1 MDKKELYKLIKTA
14 HGDIKAD
21 LVIKHVNLVN
31 VFTAEIQE
39 DVDIAISDKWVAGI
53 GRYEGKEEI
62 DAKGMF
68 AAPGFIDCHIHIES
82 SYLSPEE
89 LGRIIVP
96 HGGTT
101 IVADPHEIV
110 NVCGIKGL
118 DYMMKAAKNTK
129 LDIKFQIPSCVPA
142 TPFEDAGA
150 VVTAA
155 DMAEPLTRE
164 NVLGL
169 AEFMNYPG
177 IISGANP
184 DLDKIIAAK
193 SLSHKIIDG
202 HAPGVHGKDLTAYIS
217 SGIRDDHE
225 CESLLGMEERLR
237 QGVYVMLRQ
246 GTVCHDLSNLVKG
259 VTKGNSRR
267 ILLCSD
273 DRQPKTILTLGHLDN
288 SLRMCVEAGI
298 DPIEAI
304 RFATLNAAECFHMED
319 KGAIAPG
326 YLADIVLLE
335 NLKDFK
341 VRKVL
346 AKGELVANEG
356 EYLPEFEKEPIDAVG
371 GSIHIGDFSKEKF
384 KMRLSSDEVWAIEI
398 LPGGV
403 LTKKVKVKVKLDE
416 KGEFIF
422 DEKEDIVKVAVVER
436 HKDTGK
442 VGCGFIKGY
451 GLKTGAI
458 ALSVAHDSHNLI
470 VVGTNDDDM
479 EFAINS
485 LAEQKGGI
493 VLVAGGKV
501 VESMPMP
508 IGGIMSDQSGEW
520 VMERLNRITEAS
532 RSALKISE
540 DVNPVMTLSFMSL
553 CVIPENKLTDRG
565 LFDVPSFQF
574 IPVEA
579 NGIHKE

>member
-1 MDKKELYKLIKTA
+1 MNKEELSKLIKTA

-39 DVDIAISDKWVAGI
+39 DVDIAISGKWIAGV
-53 GRYEGKEEI
+53 GSYEGEKEI
-62 DAKGMF
+62 NGKGMY

-110 NVCGIKGL
+110 NVCGIPGL

-150 VVTAA
+150 IVKAE
-155 DMAEPLTRE
+155 DMEEPLRRE

-177 IISGANP
+177 VIGCADL

-193 SLSHKIIDG
+193 NLEGKVIDG

-217 SGIRDDHE
+217 AGIRNDHE

-246 GTVCHDLSNLVKG
+246 GTVCHDLNNLVKG
-259 VTKGNSRR
+259 VSKGNSRR

-304 RFATLNAAECFHMED
+304 RFATLNAAECFHMYD

-326 YLADIVLLE
+326 YLADIVLLDD
-335 NLKDFK
+335 LKDFK
-341 VRKVL
+341 VRKVF
-346 AKGELVANEG
+346 AKGELVAEEG
-356 EYLPEFEKEPIDAVG
+356 KYLPSFSKEPIDSVS

-384 KMRLSSDEVWAIEI
+384 KMRLKSDEVWAIEI

-403 LTKKVKVKVKLDE
+403 LTKKVPVKVNLD
-416 KGEFIF
+416 KDGEFVF
-422 DEKEDIVKVAVVER
+422 DEKQDIVKVAVVER
-436 HKDTGK
+436 HKGTGK
-442 VGCGFIKGY
+442 VGCGFMKGY
-451 GLKTGAI
+451 GLKRGAI
-458 ALSVAHDSHNLI
+458 ALSVAHDSHNMI

-479 EFAINS
+479 ALAITS

-493 VLVAGGKV
+493 VLIEGGKV
-501 VESMPMP
+501 IENMPMP
-508 IGGIMSDQSGEW
+508 IAGIMSDQSGEW
-520 VMERLNRITEAS
+520 VMERLNAITEAS
-532 RSALKISE
+532 RKHLEISE

-553 CVIPENKLTDRG
+553 CVIPEIKLTDRG

-574 IPVEA
+574 IPVEV
-579 NGIHKE
+579 NGIH

>member
-1 MDKKELYKLIKTA
+1 MNKEELSKLIKTA

-39 DVDIAISDKWVAGI
+39 DVDIAISDKWIAGV
-53 GRYEGKEEI
+53 GSYEGEKEI
-62 DAKGMF
+62 DGNGMY

-110 NVCGIKGL
+110 NVCGIPGL

-150 VVTAA
+150 IVKAE
-155 DMAEPLTRE
+155 DMEEPLRRE

-177 IISGANP
+177 VIGCADL

-193 SLSHKIIDG
+193 NLGGKVIDG

-217 SGIRDDHE
+217 AGIRDDHE

-246 GTVCHDLSNLVKG
+246 GTVCHDLNNLVKG
-259 VTKGNSRR
+259 VSKGNSRR

-304 RFATLNAAECFHMED
+304 RFATLNAAECFHMYD
-319 KGAIAPG
+319 KGAIAPS
-326 YLADIVLLE
+326 YLADIVLLDD
-335 NLKDFK
+335 LKDFK
-341 VRKVL
+341 VRKVF
-346 AKGELVANEG
+346 AKGELVAEDG
-356 EYLPEFEKEPIDAVG
+356 KYLPSFVKEPIDSVS

-384 KMRLSSDEVWAIEI
+384 KMRLKSDEVWAIEI

-403 LTKKVKVKVKLDE
+403 LTKKVPIKVKLD
-416 KGEFIF
+416 KDGEFVF
-422 DEKEDIVKVAVVER
+422 DEKQDIVKVAVVER
-436 HKDTGK
+436 HKGTGK
-442 VGCGFIKGY
+442 VGCGFMKGY
-451 GLKTGAI
+451 GLKRGAI
-458 ALSVAHDSHNLI
+458 ALSVAHDSHNMI

-479 EFAINS
+479 AFAITS

-493 VLVAGGKV
+493 VLIEGGKV
-501 VESMPMP
+501 IESMPMP
-508 IGGIMSDQSGEW
+508 IAGIMSDQSGEW
-520 VMERLNRITEAS
+520 VMERLNAITKAS
-532 RSALKISE
+532 RECLDISE

-553 CVIPENKLTDRG
+553 CVIPEIKLTDRG

-574 IPVEA
+574 IPVEV
-579 NGIHKE
+579 NGIH

>member
-1 MDKKELYKLIKTA
+1 MNKEELSKLIKTA

-39 DVDIAISDKWVAGI
+39 DVDIAISGKWIAGV
-53 GRYEGKEEI
+53 GSYEGEKEI
-62 DAKGMF
+62 DGKGMY

-110 NVCGIKGL
+110 NVCGIPGL

-150 VVTAA
+150 IVKAE
-155 DMAEPLTRE
+155 DMEEPLRRE

-177 IISGANP
+177 VIGCADL

-193 SLSHKIIDG
+193 NLGGKVIDG

-217 SGIRDDHE
+217 AGIRDDHE

-246 GTVCHDLSNLVKG
+246 GTVCHDLNNLVKG
-259 VTKGNSRR
+259 VSKGNSRR

-304 RFATLNAAECFHMED
+304 RFATLNAAECFHMYD
-319 KGAIAPG
+319 KGAIAPS
-326 YLADIVLLE
+326 YLADIVLLDD
-335 NLKDFK
+335 LKDFK
-341 VRKVL
+341 VRKVF
-346 AKGELVANEG
+346 AKGELVAEDG
-356 EYLPEFEKEPIDAVG
+356 KYLPSFSKEPIDSVS

-384 KMRLSSDEVWAIEI
+384 KMRLKSDEVWAIEI

-403 LTKKVKVKVKLDE
+403 LTKKVPVKVKLD
-416 KGEFIF
+416 KDGEFVF
-422 DEKEDIVKVAVVER
+422 DEKQDIVKVAVVER
-436 HKDTGK
+436 HKGTGK
-442 VGCGFIKGY
+442 VGCGFMKGY
-451 GLKTGAI
+451 GLKRGAI
-458 ALSVAHDSHNLI
+458 ALSVAHDSHNMI

-479 EFAINS
+479 AFSITS

-493 VLVAGGKV
+493 VLIEGGKV
-501 VESMPMP
+501 IESMPMP
-508 IGGIMSDQSGEW
+508 IAGIMSDQSGEW
-520 VMERLNRITEAS
+520 VMERLNAITKAS
-532 RSALKISE
+532 RECLDISE

-553 CVIPENKLTDRG
+553 CVIPEIKLTDRG

-574 IPVEA
+574 IPVEV
-579 NGIHKE
+579 NGIH

>member
-1 MDKKELYKLIKTA
+1 MKKEELRKLIITA

-21 LVIKHVNLVN
+21 LVIKHVNMVN
-31 VFTAEIQE
+31 VFTGEIQK
-39 DVDIAISDKWVAGI
+39 DVDIAISDKWIAGV
-53 GRYEGKEEI
+53 GSYEGEKEI
-62 DAKGMF
+62 DGKGMY

-110 NVCGIKGL
+110 NVCGIPGL

-150 VVTAA
+150 IVKAE
-155 DMAEPLTRE
+155 DMEEPLRRE

-177 IISGANP
+177 VIGCADL

-193 SLSHKIIDG
+193 NLGGKAIDG

-217 SGIRDDHE
+217 AGIRDDHE

-246 GTVCHDLSNLVKG
+246 GTVCHDLNNLVKG
-259 VTKGNSRR
+259 VSKGNSRR

-288 SLRMCVEAGI
+288 SLRMCVEAGV

-304 RFATLNAAECFHMED
+304 RFATLNAAECFHMYD
-319 KGAIAPG
+319 KGAIAPS
-326 YLADIVLLE
+326 YLADIVLLDD
-335 NLKDFK
+335 LKDFK
-341 VRKVL
+341 VRKVF
-346 AKGELVANEG
+346 AKGELVAEDG
-356 EYLPEFEKEPIDAVG
+356 KYLPSFSKEPIDSVS

-384 KMRLSSDEVWAIEI
+384 KMRLKSDEVWAIEI

-403 LTKKVKVKVKLDE
+403 LTKKVPVKVKLD
-416 KGEFIF
+416 KDGEFVF
-422 DEKEDIVKVAVVER
+422 DEKQDIVKVAVVER
-436 HKDTGK
+436 HKGTGK
-442 VGCGFIKGY
+442 VGCGFMKGY
-451 GLKTGAI
+451 GLKRGAI
-458 ALSVAHDSHNLI
+458 ALSVAHDSHNMI

-479 EFAINS
+479 AFAITS

-493 VLVAGGKV
+493 VLIEGGKV
-501 VESMPMP
+501 IESMPMP
-508 IGGIMSDQSGEW
+508 IAGIMSDQSGEW
-520 VMERLNRITEAS
+520 VMERLNAITEAS
-532 RSALKISE
+532 RKHLEISE

-553 CVIPENKLTDRG
+553 CVIPEIKLTDRG

-574 IPVEA
+574 IPVEV
-579 NGIHKE
+579 NGIH

>member
-1 MDKKELYKLIKTA
+1 MNKEELSKLIKTA

-39 DVDIAISDKWVAGI
+39 DVDIAISGKWIAGV
-53 GRYEGKEEI
+53 GSYEGEKEI
-62 DAKGMF
+62 DGKGMY

-110 NVCGIKGL
+110 NVCGIPGL

-150 VVTAA
+150 IVKAE
-155 DMAEPLTRE
+155 DMEEPLRRE

-177 IISGANP
+177 VIGCADL

-193 SLSHKIIDG
+193 NLGGKVIDG

-217 SGIRDDHE
+217 AGIRDDHE

-246 GTVCHDLSNLVKG
+246 GTVCHDLNNLVKG
-259 VTKGNSRR
+259 VSKGNSRR

-304 RFATLNAAECFHMED
+304 RFATLNAAECFHMYD
-319 KGAIAPG
+319 KGAIAPS
-326 YLADIVLLE
+326 YLADIVLLDD
-335 NLKDFK
+335 LKDFK
-341 VRKVL
+341 VRKVF
-346 AKGELVANEG
+346 AKGELVAEDG
-356 EYLPEFEKEPIDAVG
+356 KYLPSFVKEPIDSVS

-384 KMRLSSDEVWAIEI
+384 KMRLKSDEVWAIEI

-403 LTKKVKVKVKLDE
+403 LTKKVPVKVKLD
-416 KGEFIF
+416 KDGEFVF
-422 DEKEDIVKVAVVER
+422 DEKQDIVKVAVVER
-436 HKDTGK
+436 HKGTGK
-442 VGCGFIKGY
+442 VGCGFMKGY
-451 GLKTGAI
+451 GLKRGAI
-458 ALSVAHDSHNLI
+458 ALSVAHDSHNMI

-479 EFAINS
+479 AFAITS

-493 VLVAGGKV
+493 VLIEGGKV
-501 VESMPMP
+501 IESMPMP
-508 IGGIMSDQSGEW
+508 IAGIMSDQSGEW
-520 VMERLNRITEAS
+520 VMERLNAITEAS
-532 RSALKISE
+532 RKHLEISE

-553 CVIPENKLTDRG
+553 CVIPEIKLTDRG

-574 IPVEA
+574 IPVEV
-579 NGIHKE
+579 NGIH

>member
-1 MDKKELYKLIKTA
+1 MNKEELSKLIKTA

-39 DVDIAISDKWVAGI
+39 DVDIAISGKWIAGV
-53 GRYEGKEEI
+53 GSYEGEKEI
-62 DAKGMF
+62 DGKGMY

-110 NVCGIKGL
+110 NVCGIPGL

-150 VVTAA
+150 IVKAE
-155 DMAEPLTRE
+155 DMEEPLRRE

-177 IISGANP
+177 VIGCADL

-193 SLSHKIIDG
+193 NLGGKVIDG

-217 SGIRDDHE
+217 AGIRDDHE
-225 CESLLGMEERLR
+225 CEGLLGMEERLR

-246 GTVCHDLSNLVKG
+246 GTVCHDLNNLVKG
-259 VTKGNSRR
+259 VSKGNSRR

-304 RFATLNAAECFHMED
+304 RFATLNAAECFHMYD
-319 KGAIAPG
+319 KGAIAPS
-326 YLADIVLLE
+326 YLADIVLLDD
-335 NLKDFK
+335 LKDFK
-341 VRKVL
+341 VRKVF
-346 AKGELVANEG
+346 AKGELVAEDG
-356 EYLPEFEKEPIDAVG
+356 KYLPSFSKEPIDSVS

-384 KMRLSSDEVWAIEI
+384 KMRLKSDEVWAIEI

-403 LTKKVKVKVKLDE
+403 LTKKVPVKVKLD
-416 KGEFIF
+416 KDGEFVF
-422 DEKEDIVKVAVVER
+422 DEKQDIVKVAVVER
-436 HKDTGK
+436 HKGTGK
-442 VGCGFIKGY
+442 VGCGFMKGY
-451 GLKTGAI
+451 GLKRGAI
-458 ALSVAHDSHNLI
+458 ALSVAHDSHNMI

-479 EFAINS
+479 AFAITS

-493 VLVAGGKV
+493 VLIEGGKV
-501 VESMPMP
+501 IESMPMP
-508 IGGIMSDQSGEW
+508 IAGIMSDQSGEW
-520 VMERLNRITEAS
+520 VMERLNAITKAS
-532 RSALKISE
+532 RECLDISE

-553 CVIPENKLTDRG
+553 CVIPEIKLTDRG

-574 IPVEA
+574 SPVEV
-579 NGIHKE
+579 NGIH

>member
-1 MDKKELYKLIKTA
+1 MKKEELRKLIRTA

-21 LVIKHVNLVN
+21 VVIKHVNLVN

-39 DVDIAISDKWVAGI
+39 DVDIAISDKWIAGV
-53 GRYEGKEEI
+53 GSYEGIKEI
-62 DAKGMF
+62 DGKGMY
-68 AAPGFIDCHIHIES
+68 ATPGFIDCHIHIES

-89 LGRIIVP
+89 LGRILVP

-150 VVTAA
+150 VVKAE
-155 DMAEPLTRE
+155 DMEEPLRRE

-177 IISGANP
+177 IIYGSDL
-184 DLDKIIAAK
+184 DLDKVIAAK
-193 SLSHKIIDG
+193 NLGNKIIDG
-202 HAPGVHGKDLTAYIS
+202 HAPGVHDKDFTAYMAA
-217 SGIRDDHE
+217 GIRDDHE
-225 CESLLGMEERLR
+225 CESLRGMEERLR
-237 QGVYVMLRQ
+237 QGCYVMLRQ
-246 GTVCHDLSNLVKG
+246 GTVCHDLNNLVKG
-259 VTKGNSRR
+259 VTKGNSRY

-298 DPIEAI
+298 DPIEAV
-304 RFATLNAAECFHMED
+304 RFATINAAECFRMEG
-319 KGAIAPG
+319 KGAIAPS
-326 YLADIVLLE
+326 YLADIVLLDD
-335 NLKDFK
+335 LKDFK
-341 VRKVL
+341 VRKVF
-346 AKGELVANEG
+346 AQGELVAEDG
-356 EYLPEFEKEPIDAVG
+356 QYLPKYEKEPIDSVA
-371 GSIHIGDFSKEKF
+371 GSVHIGDFSKEKL
-384 KMRLSSDEVWAIEI
+384 KMHLKSDEVWAIEI

-403 LTKKVKVKVKLDE
+403 LTKKVKTKIELKD
-416 KGEFIF
+416 GEFVF
-422 DEKEDIVKVAVVER
+422 DPKQDIVKVAVVER
-436 HKDTGK
+436 HHDTGK
-442 VGCGFIKGY
+442 VGCGFMKGY
-451 GLKTGAI
+451 GLKRGAI
-458 ALSVAHDSHNLI
+458 ALSVAHDSHNFI

-479 EFAINS
+479 TFAIEA
-485 LAEQKGGI
+485 LKEQKGGI
-493 VLVAGGKV
+493 VLVEGGKV
-501 VESMPMP
+501 IESMPMP
-508 IGGIMSDQSGEW
+508 IAGLMSDQSGEW
-520 VMERLNRITEAS
+520 VMEKLNQITKAS
-532 RSALKISE
+532 REHLEISE

-553 CVIPENKLTDRG
+553 CVIPEVKLTDRG

-579 NGIHKE
+579 DGIH

>member
-1 MDKKELYKLIKTA
+1 MNKEELSKLIKTA

-39 DVDIAISDKWVAGI
+39 DVDIAISGKWIAGV
-53 GRYEGKEEI
+53 GSYEGEKEI
-62 DAKGMF
+62 DGKGMY

-110 NVCGIKGL
+110 NVCGIPGL
-118 DYMMKAAKNTK
+118 DY
-129 LDIKFQIPSCVPA
+129 I
-142 TPFEDAGA
+142 EDAGA
-150 VVTAA
+150 IVKAE
-155 DMAEPLTRE
+155 DMEEPLRRE

-177 IISGANP
+177 VIGCADL

-193 SLSHKIIDG
+193 NLGGKVIDG

-217 SGIRDDHE
+217 AGIRDDHE
-225 CESLLGMEERLR
+225 CESLLGMDERLR
-237 QGVYVMLRQ
+237 QGCYVMLRQ
-246 GTVCHDLSNLVKG
+246 GTVCHDLNNLVKG
-259 VTKGNSRR
+259 VSKGNSRR

-304 RFATLNAAECFHMED
+304 RFATLNAAECFHMYD
-319 KGAIAPG
+319 KGAIAPC
-326 YLADIVLLE
+326 YLADIVLLDD
-335 NLKDFK
+335 LKDFK
-341 VRKVL
+341 VRKVF
-346 AKGELVANEG
+346 AKGELVAEDG
-356 EYLPEFEKEPIDAVG
+356 KYLPSFSKEPIDSVS

-384 KMRLSSDEVWAIEI
+384 KMRLKSDEVWAIEI

-403 LTKKVKVKVKLDE
+403 LTKKVPVKVKLD
-416 KGEFIF
+416 KDGEFVF
-422 DEKEDIVKVAVVER
+422 DEKQDIVKVAVVER
-436 HKDTGK
+436 HKGTGK
-442 VGCGFIKGY
+442 VGCGFMKGY
-451 GLKTGAI
+451 GLKRGAI
-458 ALSVAHDSHNLI
+458 ALSVAHDSHNMI

-479 EFAINS
+479 AFAITS

-493 VLVAGGKV
+493 VLIEGGRII
-501 VESMPMP
+501 ESMPMP
-508 IGGIMSDQSGEW
+508 IAGIMSDQSGEW
-520 VMERLNRITEAS
+520 VMERLNAITEAS
-532 RSALKISE
+532 RKHLEISE

-553 CVIPENKLTDRG
+553 CVIPEIKLTDRG

-574 IPVEA
+574 IPVEV
-579 NGIHKE
+579 NGIH

>member
-1 MDKKELYKLIKTA
+1 MKKEELRKLIRTA

-21 LVIKHVNLVN
+21 LVIKHVNMVN
-31 VFTAEIQE
+31 VFTGEIQK
-39 DVDIAISDKWVAGI
+39 DVDIAISDKWIAGV
-53 GRYEGKEEI
+53 GSYEGEKEI
-62 DAKGMF
+62 DGEGMY

-110 NVCGIKGL
+110 NVCGIPGL

-150 VVTAA
+150 IVKAE
-155 DMAEPLTRE
+155 DMEEPLRRE

-177 IISGANP
+177 VIGCADL

-193 SLSHKIIDG
+193 NLGGKVIDG

-217 SGIRDDHE
+217 AGIRDDHE
-225 CESLLGMEERLR
+225 CESLSGMEERLR

-246 GTVCHDLSNLVKG
+246 GTVCHDLNNLVKG
-259 VTKGNSRR
+259 VSKGNSRR

-304 RFATLNAAECFHMED
+304 RFATLNAAECFHMYD
-319 KGAIAPG
+319 KGAIAPS
-326 YLADIVLLE
+326 YLADIVLLDD
-335 NLKDFK
+335 LKSFK
-341 VRKVL
+341 VRKVF
-346 AKGELVANEG
+346 AKGELVAENG
-356 EYLPEFEKEPIDAVG
+356 KYLPSFSKEPIDSVS

-384 KMRLSSDEVWAIEI
+384 KMHLKSNEVWAIEI

-403 LTKKVKVKVKLDE
+403 LTKKVPVKVKLD
-416 KGEFIF
+416 KDGEFVF
-422 DEKEDIVKVAVVER
+422 DDKQDIVKVAVVER
-436 HKDTGK
+436 HKGTGK
-442 VGCGFIKGY
+442 VGCGFMKGY
-451 GLKTGAI
+451 GLKRGAI
-458 ALSVAHDSHNLI
+458 ALSVAHDSHNMI

-479 EFAINS
+479 AFAITS

-493 VLVAGGKV
+493 VLIEGGKV
-501 VESMPMP
+501 IESMPMP
-508 IGGIMSDQSGEW
+508 IAGIMSDQSGEW
-520 VMERLNRITEAS
+520 VMERLNAITKAS
-532 RSALKISE
+532 RECLDISE

-553 CVIPENKLTDRG
+553 CVIPEIKLTDRG

-574 IPVEA
+574 IPVEV
-579 NGIHKE
+579 NGIH

>member
-1 MDKKELYKLIKTA
+1 MKKEELRKLIRTA

-21 LVIKHVNLVN
+21 LVIKHVNMVN
-31 VFTAEIQE
+31 VFTGEIQK
-39 DVDIAISDKWVAGI
+39 DVDIAISDKWIAGV
-53 GRYEGKEEI
+53 GSYEGEKEI
-62 DAKGMF
+62 DGKGMY

-101 IVADPHEIV
+101 VVADPHEIV
-110 NVCGIKGL
+110 NVCGIPGL

-150 VVTAA
+150 TVKAE
-155 DMAEPLTRE
+155 DMEEPLRRE

-177 IISGANP
+177 VIGCADL

-193 SLSHKIIDG
+193 NLGGKVIDG

-217 SGIRDDHE
+217 AGIRDDHE
-225 CESLLGMEERLR
+225 CESLSGMEERLR

-246 GTVCHDLSNLVKG
+246 GTVCHDLNNLVKG
-259 VTKGNSRR
+259 VSKGNSRR

-304 RFATLNAAECFHMED
+304 RFATLNAAECFHMYD
-319 KGAIAPG
+319 KGAIAPS
-326 YLADIVLLE
+326 YLADIVLLDD
-335 NLKDFK
+335 LKSFK
-341 VRKVL
+341 VRKVF
-346 AKGELVANEG
+346 AKGELVAENG
-356 EYLPEFEKEPIDAVG
+356 KYLPSFSKEPIDSVS

-384 KMRLSSDEVWAIEI
+384 KMHLKSNEVWAIEI

-403 LTKKVKVKVKLDE
+403 LTKKVPVKVKLD
-416 KGEFIF
+416 KDGEFVF
-422 DEKEDIVKVAVVER
+422 DDKQDIVKVAVVER
-436 HKDTGK
+436 HKGTGK
-442 VGCGFIKGY
+442 VGCGFMKGY
-451 GLKTGAI
+451 GLKRGAI
-458 ALSVAHDSHNLI
+458 ALSVAHDSHNMI

-479 EFAINS
+479 AFAITS

-493 VLVAGGKV
+493 VLIEGGKV
-501 VESMPMP
+501 IESMPMP
-508 IGGIMSDQSGEW
+508 IAGIMSDQSGEW
-520 VMERLNRITEAS
+520 VMERLNAITKAS
-532 RSALKISE
+532 RECLDISE

-553 CVIPENKLTDRG
+553 CVIPEIKLTDRG

-574 IPVEA
+574 IPVEV
-579 NGIHKE
+579 NGIH

>member
-1 MDKKELYKLIKTA
+1 MNKEELSKLIKTA

-39 DVDIAISDKWVAGI
+39 DVDIAISGKWIAGV
-53 GRYEGKEEI
+53 GSYEGEKEI
-62 DAKGMF
+62 DGKGMY

-110 NVCGIKGL
+110 NVCGIPGL

-150 VVTAA
+150 IVKAE
-155 DMAEPLTRE
+155 DMEEPLRRE

-177 IISGANP
+177 VIGCADL

-193 SLSHKIIDG
+193 NLGGKVIDG

-217 SGIRDDHE
+217 AGIRDDHE

-246 GTVCHDLSNLVKG
+246 GTVCHDLNNLVKG
-259 VTKGNSRR
+259 VSKGNSRR

-304 RFATLNAAECFHMED
+304 RFATLNAAECFHM
-319 KGAIAPG
+319 
-326 YLADIVLLE
+326 
-335 NLKDFK
+335 F
-341 VRKVL
+341 
-346 AKGELVANEG
+346 AKGELVAEDG
-356 EYLPEFEKEPIDAVG
+356 KYLPSFSKEPIDSVS

-384 KMRLSSDEVWAIEI
+384 KMRLKSDEVWAIEI

-403 LTKKVKVKVKLDE
+403 LTKKVPVKVKLD
-416 KGEFIF
+416 KDGEFVF
-422 DEKEDIVKVAVVER
+422 DEKQDIVKVAVVER
-436 HKDTGK
+436 HKGTGK
-442 VGCGFIKGY
+442 VGCGFMKGY
-451 GLKTGAI
+451 GLKRGAI
-458 ALSVAHDSHNLI
+458 ALSVAHDSHNMI

-479 EFAINS
+479 AFAITS

-493 VLVAGGKV
+493 VLIEGGKV
-501 VESMPMP
+501 IESMPMP
-508 IGGIMSDQSGEW
+508 IAGIMSDQSGEW
-520 VMERLNRITEAS
+520 VMERLNAITEAS
-532 RSALKISE
+532 RKHLEISE

-553 CVIPENKLTDRG
+553 CVIPEIKLTDRG

-574 IPVEA
+574 IPVEV
-579 NGIHKE
+579 NGIH

>member
-1 MDKKELYKLIKTA
+1 MKKEELRKLIRTA

-21 LVIKHVNLVN
+21 LVIKHVNMVN
-31 VFTAEIQE
+31 VFTGEIQK
-39 DVDIAISDKWVAGI
+39 DVDIAISDKWIAGV
-53 GRYEGKEEI
+53 GSYEGEKEI
-62 DAKGMF
+62 DGKGMY

-110 NVCGIKGL
+110 NVCGIPGL

-150 VVTAA
+150 IVKAK
-155 DMAEPLTRE
+155 DMEEPLRRE

-177 IISGANP
+177 VIGCADL

-193 SLSHKIIDG
+193 NLGGKVIDG

-217 SGIRDDHE
+217 AGIRDDHE

-246 GTVCHDLSNLVKG
+246 GTVCHDLNNLVKG
-259 VTKGNSRR
+259 VSKGNSRR

-304 RFATLNAAECFHMED
+304 RFATLNAAECFHMYD
-319 KGAIAPG
+319 KGAIAPS
-326 YLADIVLLE
+326 YLADIVLLDD
-335 NLKDFK
+335 LKDFK
-341 VRKVL
+341 VRKVF
-346 AKGELVANEG
+346 AKGELVAEDG
-356 EYLPEFEKEPIDAVG
+356 KYLPSFSKEPIDSVS

-384 KMRLSSDEVWAIEI
+384 KMRLKSDEVWAIEI

-403 LTKKVKVKVKLDE
+403 LTKKVPVKVKLD
-416 KGEFIF
+416 KDGEFVF
-422 DEKEDIVKVAVVER
+422 DEKQDIVKVAVVER
-436 HKDTGK
+436 HKGTGK
-442 VGCGFIKGY
+442 VGCGFMKGY
-451 GLKTGAI
+451 GLKRGAI
-458 ALSVAHDSHNLI
+458 ALSVAHDSHNMI

-479 EFAINS
+479 AFAITS

-493 VLVAGGKV
+493 VLIEGGKV
-501 VESMPMP
+501 IESMPMP
-508 IGGIMSDQSGEW
+508 IAGIMSDQSGEW
-520 VMERLNRITEAS
+520 VMERLNAITKAS
-532 RSALKISE
+532 RECLDISE

-553 CVIPENKLTDRG
+553 CVIPEIKLTDRG

-574 IPVEA
+574 IPVEV
-579 NGIHKE
+579 NGIH

>member
-1 MDKKELYKLIKTA
+1 MKKEELRKLIRTA

-21 LVIKHVNLVN
+21 LVIKHVNMVN
-31 VFTAEIQE
+31 VFTGEIQK
-39 DVDIAISDKWVAGI
+39 DVDIAISDKWIAGV
-53 GRYEGKEEI
+53 GSYEGKKEI
-62 DAKGMF
+62 DGKGMY

-110 NVCGIKGL
+110 NVCGIPGL

-150 VVTAA
+150 IVKAE
-155 DMAEPLTRE
+155 DMEEPLRRE

-177 IISGANP
+177 VIGCADL

-193 SLSHKIIDG
+193 NLGGKVIDG

-217 SGIRDDHE
+217 AGIRDDHE

-246 GTVCHDLSNLVKG
+246 GTVCHDLNNLVKG
-259 VTKGNSRR
+259 VSKGNSRR

-304 RFATLNAAECFHMED
+304 RFATLNAAECFHMYD
-319 KGAIAPG
+319 KGAIAPS
-326 YLADIVLLE
+326 YLADIVLLDD
-335 NLKDFK
+335 LKDFK
-341 VRKVL
+341 VRKVF
-346 AKGELVANEG
+346 AKGELVAEDSK
-356 EYLPEFEKEPIDAVG
+356 YLPSFSKEPIDSVS

-384 KMRLSSDEVWAIEI
+384 KMHLKSDEVWAIEI

-403 LTKKVKVKVKLDE
+403 LTKKVPVKVKLD
-416 KGEFIF
+416 KDGEFVF
-422 DEKEDIVKVAVVER
+422 DEKQDIVKVAVVER
-436 HKDTGK
+436 HKGTGK
-442 VGCGFIKGY
+442 VGCGFMKGY
-451 GLKTGAI
+451 GLKRGAI
-458 ALSVAHDSHNLI
+458 ALSVAHDSHNMI

-479 EFAINS
+479 AFAITS

-493 VLVAGGKV
+493 VLIEGGRII
-501 VESMPMP
+501 ESMPMP
-508 IGGIMSDQSGEW
+508 IAGIMSDQSGEW
-520 VMERLNRITEAS
+520 VMERLNAITEAS
-532 RSALKISE
+532 RKHLEISE

-553 CVIPENKLTDRG
+553 CVIPEIKLTDRG

-574 IPVEA
+574 IPVEV
-579 NGIHKE
+579 NGIH

>member
-1 MDKKELYKLIKTA
+1 MNKEELSKLIKTA

-39 DVDIAISDKWVAGI
+39 DVDIAISGKWIAGV
-53 GRYEGKEEI
+53 GSYEGKKEI
-62 DAKGMF
+62 DGKGMY

-110 NVCGIKGL
+110 NVCGIPGL

-150 VVTAA
+150 IVKAE
-155 DMAEPLTRE
+155 DMEEPLRRE

-177 IISGANP
+177 VIGCADL

-193 SLSHKIIDG
+193 NLGGKVIDG

-217 SGIRDDHE
+217 AGIRDDHE

-246 GTVCHDLSNLVKG
+246 GTVCHDLNNLVKG
-259 VTKGNSRR
+259 VSKGNSRR

-304 RFATLNAAECFHMED
+304 RFATLNAAECFHMYD
-319 KGAIAPG
+319 KGAIAPS
-326 YLADIVLLE
+326 YLADIVLLDD
-335 NLKDFK
+335 LKDFK
-341 VRKVL
+341 VRKVF
-346 AKGELVANEG
+346 AKGELVAEDG
-356 EYLPEFEKEPIDAVG
+356 KYLPSFSKEPIDSVS

-384 KMRLSSDEVWAIEI
+384 KMRLKSDEVWAIEI

-403 LTKKVKVKVKLDE
+403 LTKKVPVKVKLD
-416 KGEFIF
+416 KDGEFVF
-422 DEKEDIVKVAVVER
+422 DEKQDIVKVAVVER
-436 HKDTGK
+436 HKGTGK
-442 VGCGFIKGY
+442 VGCGFMKGY
-451 GLKTGAI
+451 GLKRGAI
-458 ALSVAHDSHNLI
+458 ALSVAHDSHNMI

-479 EFAINS
+479 AFAITS

-493 VLVAGGKV
+493 VLIEGGKV
-501 VESMPMP
+501 IESMPMP
-508 IGGIMSDQSGEW
+508 IAGIMSDQSGEW
-520 VMERLNRITEAS
+520 VMERLNAITEAS
-532 RSALKISE
+532 RKHLEISE

-553 CVIPENKLTDRG
+553 CVIPEIKLTDRG

-574 IPVEA
+574 IPVEV
-579 NGIHKE
+579 NGIH

>member
-1 MDKKELYKLIKTA
+1 MNKEELSKLIKTA

-31 VFTAEIQE
+31 VFTAEVQE
-39 DVDIAISDKWVAGI
+39 DVDIAISGKWIAGV
-53 GRYEGKEEI
+53 GSYEGEKEI
-62 DAKGMF
+62 DGKGMY

-110 NVCGIKGL
+110 NVCGIPGL

-150 VVTAA
+150 IVKAE
-155 DMAEPLTRE
+155 DMEEPLRRE

-177 IISGANP
+177 VIGCADL

-193 SLSHKIIDG
+193 NLGGKVIDG

-217 SGIRDDHE
+217 AGIRDDHE

-246 GTVCHDLSNLVKG
+246 GTVCHDLNNLVKG
-259 VTKGNSRR
+259 VGKGNSRR

-304 RFATLNAAECFHMED
+304 RFATLNAAECFHMYD
-319 KGAIAPG
+319 KGAIAPS
-326 YLADIVLLE
+326 YLADIVLLDD
-335 NLKDFK
+335 LKDFK
-341 VRKVL
+341 VRKVF
-346 AKGELVANEG
+346 AKGELVAEDG
-356 EYLPEFEKEPIDAVG
+356 KYLQSFSKEPIDSVS

-384 KMRLSSDEVWAIEI
+384 KMHLKSDEVWAIEI

-403 LTKKVKVKVKLDE
+403 LTKKVPVKVKLD
-416 KGEFIF
+416 KDGEFVF
-422 DEKEDIVKVAVVER
+422 DEKQDIVKVAVVER
-436 HKDTGK
+436 HKGTGK
-442 VGCGFIKGY
+442 VGCGFMKGY
-451 GLKTGAI
+451 GLKRGAI
-458 ALSVAHDSHNLI
+458 ALSVAHDSHNMI

-479 EFAINS
+479 AFAITS

-493 VLVAGGKV
+493 VLIEGGKV
-501 VESMPMP
+501 IESMPMP
-508 IGGIMSDQSGEW
+508 IAGIMSDQSGEW
-520 VMERLNRITEAS
+520 VMERLNAITEAS
-532 RSALKISE
+532 RKHLEISE

-553 CVIPENKLTDRG
+553 CVIPEIKLTDRG

-574 IPVEA
+574 IPVEV
-579 NGIHKE
+579 NGIH

>member
-1 MDKKELYKLIKTA
+1 MKKEELRKLIRTA

-21 LVIKHVNLVN
+21 LVIKHVNMVN
-31 VFTAEIQE
+31 VFTGEIQK
-39 DVDIAISDKWVAGI
+39 DVDIAISDKWIAGV
-53 GRYEGKEEI
+53 GSYEGEKEI
-62 DAKGMF
+62 DGKGMY

-110 NVCGIKGL
+110 NVCGIPGL

-150 VVTAA
+150 IVKAK
-155 DMAEPLTRE
+155 DMEEPLRRE

-177 IISGANP
+177 VIGCADL

-193 SLSHKIIDG
+193 NLGGKVIDG

-217 SGIRDDHE
+217 AGIRDDHE

-246 GTVCHDLSNLVKG
+246 GTVCHDLNNLVKG
-259 VTKGNSRR
+259 VSKGNSRR

-304 RFATLNAAECFHMED
+304 RFATLNAAECFHMYD
-319 KGAIAPG
+319 KGAIAPS
-326 YLADIVLLE
+326 YLADIVLLDD
-335 NLKDFK
+335 LKDFK
-341 VRKVL
+341 VRKVF
-346 AKGELVANEG
+346 AKGELVAEDG
-356 EYLPEFEKEPIDAVG
+356 KYLPSFSKEPIDSVS

-384 KMRLSSDEVWAIEI
+384 KMRLKSDEVWAIEI

-403 LTKKVKVKVKLDE
+403 LTKKVPVKVKLD
-416 KGEFIF
+416 KDGEFVF
-422 DEKEDIVKVAVVER
+422 DEKQDIVKVAVVER
-436 HKDTGK
+436 HKGTGK
-442 VGCGFIKGY
+442 VGCGFMKGY
-451 GLKTGAI
+451 GLKRGAI
-458 ALSVAHDSHNLI
+458 ALSVAHDSHNMI

-479 EFAINS
+479 AFAITS

-493 VLVAGGKV
+493 VLIEGGKV
-501 VESMPMP
+501 IESMPMP
-508 IGGIMSDQSGEW
+508 IAGIMSDQSGEW
-520 VMERLNRITEAS
+520 VMERLNAITEAS
-532 RSALKISE
+532 RKHLEISE

-553 CVIPENKLTDRG
+553 CVIPEIKLTDRG

-574 IPVEA
+574 IPVEV
-579 NGIHKE
+579 NGIH